1 MANSLGGAQDPDY
14 LALSNSLR
22 PPAFKHLPDD
32 FKELGPEFRAAQ
44 PASLQQWRELA
55 RTTFPGGKRAPSQ
68 AMKNTISFT
77 ALEGLNVPTLFL
89 TGDADLYSPPAT
101 VKLYADRIP
110 GAAFI
115 SVPAVGHSL
124 YWEQPETFNRTVLNF
139 IANRNNGI

>member
-1 MANSLGGAQDPDY
+1 MPKLGFTEY
-14 LALSNSLR
+14 R
-22 PPAFKHLPDD
+22 
-32 FKELGPEFRAAQ
+32 
-44 PASLQQWRELA
+44 
-55 RTTFPGGKRAPSQ
+55 
-68 AMKNTISFT
+68 ISFK

-124 YWEQPETFNRTVLNF
+124 YWEQPEIFSRVVLNF
-139 IANRNNGI
+139 IADRNNGI